1 MDPVF
6 PNLVE
11 YTALIAGAVSVVVIA
26 LCWVQYYPER
36 ETDESAKQG
45 KPNHDRSVCSL
56 SGLPYMP
63 AGSTHCQP

>member
-26 LCWVQYYPER
+26 LCWVRYYPER
-36 ETDESAKQG
+36 DQG
-45 KPNHDRSVCSL
+45 KHAPPLHLAVSPPTMRSGWRRIDPL
-56 SGLPYMP
+56 
-63 AGSTHCQP
+63 

>member
-11 YTALIAGAVSVVVIA
+11 YTALIAGAASVVVIA
-26 LCWVQYYPER
+26 LCWVRYYPER
-36 ETDESAKQG
+36 ETEG
-45 KPNHDRSVCSL
+45 KLKHAPPCSL
-56 SGLPYMP
+56 SGLPCIP

>member
-26 LCWVQYYPER
+26 LCWVRYYPER
-36 ETDESAKQG
+36 DPG
-45 KPNHDRSVCSL
+45 KHAAPVCSL
-56 SGLPYMP
+56 SGLPCIP